1 MQHQKFNELVE
12 KYLDESAGVEDM
24 QQLSAMLTDP
34 AYVSLLDEM
43 VLEQVSS
50 NTFKYELNDAVRK
63 RIDQGIY
70 EKTLAAPQTSPH
82 VSAVRPIHRVHFL
95 KRWGWV
101 AAAVLLIGIVIAIAM
116 TSDRPYNS
124 SKNDIAVT
132 PADILPGTNK
142 AVLTVDDKQI
152 NLSSDK
158 TGISVGETIA
168 YTDGEKLSDAG
179 RLLMLT
185 TPNGGQYQLVL
196 PDGTK
201 AWLNA
206 ASSISFPAVFKGE
219 NRQVKITGEVY
230 LEVAKDKA
238 HPFLVDVAGQ
248 GTIEVLGTIFNV
260 NSYGDDGKIKTS
272 LIEGSIR
279 MSAGAF
285 KNTSIVIKPGQRAT
299 MAVVAAS
306 GPQSNNTS
314 RIIVDVDPDLSQTIA
329 WKNGL
334 FSFSN
339 ADLHSVM
346 RQLERWYD
354 IKVRYEGTPSAITLE
369 GEMFRNVK
377 LSDVLEFLKESGLKY
392 RMEGKTLII
401 L

>member
-1 MQHQKFNELVE
+1 MQHQKFKELIE
-12 KYLDESAGVEDM
+12 KYLDESAGPEDI
-24 QQLSAMLTDP
+24 QQLSAMLNDP
-34 AYVSLLDEM
+34 AYVSLLDEL
-43 VLEQVSS
+43 VLEQVTD
-50 NTFKYELNDAVRK
+50 NTFKYELNDAIRN

-70 EKTLAAPQTSPH
+70 QKTLAASQISTHTP
-82 VSAVRPIHRVHFL
+82 AVRPVHRIHFL
-95 KRWGWV
+95 RKWGWA
-101 AAAVLLIGIVIAIAM
+101 AAAVLLIGTVIAIAV
-116 TSDRPYNS
+116 TSNRK
-124 SKNDIAVT
+124 SKTSGNEVAVA
-132 PADILPGTNK
+132 PIDILPGTNK
-142 AVLTVDDKQI
+142 AVLTVDNKQI
-152 NLSSDK
+152 NLSGDK
-158 TGISVGETIA
+158 TGIKVGERIA
-168 YTDGEKLSDAG
+168 YNDGEKLSDAG
-179 RLLMLT
+179 QLLMLT

-206 ASSISFPAVFKGE
+206 ASSISFPSAFKGE

-230 LEVAKDKA
+230 LEVTKDRA

-285 KNTSIVIKPGQRAT
+285 KSKSIVIKPGQRAT
-299 MAVVAAS
+299 ISVATS
-306 GPQSNNTS
+306 GPQSGIS
-314 RIIVDVDPDLSQTIA
+314 VDNDPDINQTIA

-339 ADLHSVM
+339 ADLHTVM

-354 IKVRYEGTPSAITLE
+354 IKVRYEGQPSAFTVE

-377 LSDVLEFLKESGLKY
+377 LSDVLEFLKESGLKF
-392 RMEGKTLII
+392 RMEGKTLIV

>member
-1 MQHQKFNELVE
+1 MQHQKFKELIE

-24 QQLSAMLTDP
+24 RQLSALLEDP
-34 AYVSLLDEM
+34 AYVSLLDDLM
-43 VLEQVSS
+43 LEQVTA
-50 NTFKYELNDAVRK
+50 NTFKYELDDAVRT

-70 EKTLAAPQTSPH
+70 EKTLAASQTFPPES
-82 VSAVRPIHRVHFL
+82 VVRPIHRVHFL
-95 KRWGWV
+95 KKWGWV
-101 AAAVLLIGIVIAIAM
+101 AAAVLLIGAVVAIAV
-116 TSDRPYNS
+116 TSNRKSNS
-124 SKNDIAVT
+124 PGAAVAVT

-142 AVLTVDDKQI
+142 AVLTIDNKQI
-152 NLSSDK
+152 NLSADK
-158 TGISVGETIA
+158 TGIKVGETIA
-168 YTDGEKLSDAG
+168 YNDGEKLSDAG
-179 RLLMLT
+179 RQLMLT

-206 ASSISFPAVFKGE
+206 ASSISFPAVFNGE
-219 NRQVKITGEVY
+219 NRQIKITGEVY

-279 MSAGAF
+279 MTARAF
-285 KNTSIVIKPGQRAT
+285 NNKSIVIKPGQRA
-299 MAVVAAS
+299 AIAVAAS
-306 GPQSNNTS
+306 GPLSGNSSN
-314 RIIVDVDPDLSQTIA
+314 IIVDNDPDLSQTIA

-354 IKVRYEGTPSAITLE
+354 IKVRYEGTPLPITLE

-377 LSDVLEFLKESGLKY
+377 LSDVLEFLKESGLKF
-392 RMEGKTLII
+392 RMEGKTLIV